1 MKFTLKD
8 YQRDAVRDA
17 LDNLKQRRPGMYDG
31 KMASTVARATFS

>member
-17 LDNLKQRRPGMYDG
+17 LDNLKDAQDDWRR
-31 KMASTVARATFS
+31 KSR